1 HDIAVD
7 VGIEVEDV
15 ALDRHSIVFE
25 QRRPHADV
33 RDALKRTGE
42 ALETGRGH
50 VDAAAWIELVRR
62 IDVDGRKSDL
72 PAQASSGNNA
82 TVDEIRPPEGQGDG
96 AHGAFVDGVAH
107 IRARGADASNA
118 HLVDAFHFETQTR

>member
-1 HDIAVD
+1 MPREKPSRPVDVLVDLIVQLEGRAELSLAPQQLMKIQPHDIAVD

-42 ALETGRGH
+42 ALEAGRGH

-62 IDVDGRKSDL
+62 IDVDGRKSD
-72 PAQASSGNNA
+72 
-82 TVDEIRPPEGQGDG
+82 
-96 AHGAFVDGVAH
+96 
-107 IRARGADASNA
+107 
-118 HLVDAFHFETQTR
+118 